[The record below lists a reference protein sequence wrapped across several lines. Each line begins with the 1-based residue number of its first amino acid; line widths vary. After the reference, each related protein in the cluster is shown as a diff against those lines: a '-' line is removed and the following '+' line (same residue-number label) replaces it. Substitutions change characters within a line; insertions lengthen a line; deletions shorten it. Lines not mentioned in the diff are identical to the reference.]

1 MKAKLLL
8 AAALAGAAL
17 SSPVFAYTADAKK
30 PVVTLPSVS
39 KSVSPEGLSPLHK
52 ERVVRVALTINANG
66 KASDIKIA
74 SPSDRNLREALI
86 PALAQW
92 EFTPAT
98 KDGKAVS
105 ARVLLPVQLVNKD
118 S

>member
-1 MKAKLLL
+1 MKTKLLL
-8 AAALAGAAL
+8 TAALAGAAL
-17 SSPVFAYTADAKK
+17 TSSLFAYTDSKQ
-30 PVVTLPSVS
+30 PVVTLPSVA
-39 KSVSPEGLSPLHK
+39 KAVSPAGLSPLHK
-52 ERVVRVALTINANG
+52 DRVVRVAMTIDVNG
-66 KASDIKIA
+66 KASDISIA

-86 PALAQW
+86 PAVAQW

-105 ARVLLPVQLVNKD
+105 ARVVLPVKLLSND

>member
-1 MKAKLLL
+1 MKTQLLL

-17 SSPVFAYTADAKK
+17 SSTTFAYTGAKQ
-30 PVVTLPSVS
+30 PVVTLPGVA
-39 KSVSPEGLSPLHK
+39 KAVSPEGLSPLHK
-52 ERVVRVALTINANG
+52 DRVVRLALTIDANG
-66 KASDIKIA
+66 KASDISIT

-86 PALAQW
+86 PAVAQW

-98 KDGKAVS
+98 KDGKAVP
-105 ARVLLPVQLVNKD
+105 ARVVLPVKLLNRD